1 MGEEAGVTHE
11 EIDEMAAGPEMDRL
25 IAEKVMGWAPKH
37 PLRPAPQFHR
47 GTHVYQG
54 PDCFVDSVGVEHTV
68 GEPDLDGYVEFSP
81 STDLNAAVEACGK
94 YAWTLRVFRDNY
106 QAIISLS
113 QLIASVGVCGYGPV
127 PALALCR
134 ALLKATL

>member
-1 MGEEAGVTHE
+1 MTHE
-11 EIDEMAAGPEMDRL
+11 EIDAMEAGPEMDRL
-25 IAEKVMGWAPKH
+25 VAEKAMGCRVLTLAESMDRAFGYDGSSGR
-37 PLRPAPQFHR
+37 L
-47 GTHVYQG
+47 
-54 PDCFVDSVGVEHTV
+54 
-68 GEPDLDGYVEFSP
+68 GEFFCGCPRTPHETADDGDGYNHWLTCY

-94 YAWTLRVFRDNY
+94 YAWTLRVFGDNH

-113 QLIASVGVCGYGPV
+113 QLIASVEVCGYGPT